1 MPLLPP
7 PREGDAAPQHL
18 VAGALTAADLLVE
31 PVDHAASPAAN
42 NKQNYNAWCLISV
55 RDEVVEYSNERCYSE
70 ILSSP
75 LTGSIPNL
83 CASIQKPN
91 FLVSQEFRVRRPSCR
106 EVPQIFCALEKLLT
120 LFELTLLRHLRIE
133 ARVVTCGH
141 RAQVGAND
149 AAVVFTHLV
158 PTRNG
163 VIGFLLHPWS
173 YFYKL

>member
-1 MPLLPP
+1 M
-7 PREGDAAPQHL
+7 RPQHL

-83 CASIQKPN
+83 CAS
-91 FLVSQEFRVRRPSCR
+91 FRSRTSWSRRNSGSDDPAVERCR
-106 EVPQIFCALEKLLT
+106 KFS
-120 LFELTLLRHLRIE
+120 
-133 ARVVTCGH
+133 ARSKS
-141 RAQVGAND
+141 
-149 AAVVFTHLV
+149 F
-158 PTRNG
+158 
-163 VIGFLLHPWS
+163 
-173 YFYKL
+173 